1 MSNPRPGGPLPPDR
15 GGRPLPFRPGSCD
28 VGVADAGVGPPV
40 RHMRARCSAR
50 DCAESLRPWPP
61 RLLFARRLSDAQ
73 LAEMMGLLRGSDTV
87 ELKLTVPAAQQRD
100 AIRAL
105 GLDALDAQIRQV
117 IFFDTPDLAL
127 DRAGVVVR
135 ARRIQGRVGDSV
147 IKLRPLDPEQVGKDV
162 RQLSGFGVEVD
173 AIPGGFV
180 CSGRLKCEADS
191 DAIRQVVLGERALRK
206 LYTKEQRA
214 LYRAHAPDGIE
225 LDDLAVLGPIFV
237 LKLKW
242 QPRGFARKMVAEM
255 WLYPDGAR
263 IFELS
268 TKCLPGEAFQVAAE
282 ARVFLSEHGIDL
294 SGEQQTKTRT
304 ALEFFAAELAAG

>member
-1 MSNPRPGGPLPPDR
+1 MD
-15 GGRPLPFRPGSCD
+15 
-28 VGVADAGVGPPV
+28 
-40 RHMRARCSAR
+40 
-50 DCAESLRPWPP
+50 
-61 RLLFARRLSDAQ
+61 
-73 LAEMMGLLRGSDTV
+73 LLRGSDTV
-87 ELKLTVPAAQQRD
+87 ELKLTVPASEQRA
-100 AIRAL
+100 AISTL

-117 IFFDTPDLAL
+117 IFFDTPDLSL

-135 ARRIQGRVGDSV
+135 APRIQGRVGDSV
-147 IKLRPLDPEQVGKDV
+147 IKLRPLDPDQVSGEV

-191 DAIRQVVLGERALRK
+191 DAIRQVVLGERPLRK

-214 LYRAHAPDGIE
+214 LYRYHAPDGIE
-225 LDDLAVLGPIFV
+225 LDDLVALGPIFV

-242 QPRGFARKMVAEM
+242 KPHGFARKMVAEM

-268 TKCLPGEAFQVAAE
+268 TKCLPPEAFQVAAE
-282 ARVFLSEHGIDL
+282 ARVYLSRHG
-294 SGEQQTKTRT
+294 STSPASSRPRHAPRSSSSRPSSQP
-304 ALEFFAAELAAG
+304 A

>member
-1 MSNPRPGGPLPPDR
+1 MATKTP
-15 GGRPLPFRPGSCD
+15 
-28 VGVADAGVGPPV
+28 
-40 RHMRARCSAR
+40 
-50 DCAESLRPWPP
+50 LRPA
-61 RLLFARRLSDAQ
+61 LTDAQ
-73 LAEMMGLLRGSDTV
+73 LAELMSLLRGSDTV

-147 IKLRPLDPEQVGKDV
+147 IKLRPLDPDDVGKDV
-162 RQLSGFGVEVD
+162 RRLSGFGVEVD

-191 DAIRQVVLGERALRK
+191 DAIRQVVLGERPLRK

-214 LYRAHAPDGIE
+214 LFRAHAPDGIE

-282 ARVFLSEHGIDL
+282 GRVFLGEHGIDL

-304 ALEFFAAELAAG
+304 ALEFFAAELAAGSADGQGREAGEAAPRCARPPEGDRGAPRRGACRARVRAAGGAR

>member
-1 MSNPRPGGPLPPDR
+1 MATKTRARPGLTD
-15 GGRPLPFRPGSCD
+15 S
-28 VGVADAGVGPPV
+28 
-40 RHMRARCSAR
+40 
-50 DCAESLRPWPP
+50 
-61 RLLFARRLSDAQ
+61 Q
-73 LAEMMGLLRGSDTV
+73 LAEMMELLRGSDTV
-87 ELKLTVPAAQQRD
+87 ELKLTVPAAQQRA
-100 AIRAL
+100 AIRSL

-117 IFFDTPDLAL
+117 VFFDTPDLAL

-135 ARRIQGRVGDSV
+135 ARRIQGRAGDSV
-147 IKLRPLDPEQVGKDV
+147 IKLRPIEPDQLSGDV
-162 RQLSGFGVEVD
+162 RGLSGFGVEVD

-191 DAIRQVVLGERALRK
+191 DAIRRVVLGERPLRK

-214 LYRAHAPDGIE
+214 LFRAYAPDGIE

-242 QPRGFARKMVAEM
+242 KPRGFARKMVAEM

-268 TKCLPGEAFQVAAE
+268 TKCLPSEPFQVAAE
-282 ARVFLSEHGIDL
+282 ARSYLGEHEIDL

-304 ALEFFAAELAAG
+304 ALEFFSAELASG

>member
-1 MSNPRPGGPLPPDR
+1 M
-15 GGRPLPFRPGSCD
+15 
-28 VGVADAGVGPPV
+28 ATKTPV
-40 RHMRARCSAR
+40 RPS
-50 DCAESLRPWPP
+50 
-61 RLLFARRLSDAQ
+61 LSDAQ
-73 LAEMMGLLRGSDTV
+73 LAEIMSLLRGSDTV

-127 DRAGVVVR
+127 DKAGVVVR

-162 RQLSGFGVEVD
+162 RRLSGFGVEVD
-173 AIPGGFV
+173 AIPGAFV
-180 CSGRLKCEADS
+180 CSGRLKCDADS
-191 DAIRQVVLGERALRK
+191 DAIRRVLLGERSLRK
-206 LYTKEQRA
+206 LYSKEQRA

-242 QPRGFARKMVAEM
+242 QPRSFARKMVAEM

-268 TKCLPGEAFQVAAE
+268 TKCLPSEAFQVAAE
-282 ARVFLSEHGIDL
+282 ARLYLGEHGIDL

-304 ALEFFAAELAAG
+304 ALEFFAGELAAG

>member
-1 MSNPRPGGPLPPDR
+1 MMS
-15 GGRPLPFRPGSCD
+15 
-28 VGVADAGVGPPV
+28 
-40 RHMRARCSAR
+40 
-50 DCAESLRPWPP
+50 
-61 RLLFARRLSDAQ
+61 
-73 LAEMMGLLRGSDTV
+73 LLRGSDTV
-87 ELKLTVPAAQQRD
+87 ELKLTVSPSQQRD

-105 GLDALDAQIRQV
+105 GLDSLDAQIRQV
-117 IFFDTPDLAL
+117 VFFDTPDLAL

-147 IKLRPLDPEQVGKDV
+147 IKLRPLDPGQVSQDV
-162 RQLSGFGVEVD
+162 RHLSGFGVEVD

-191 DAIRQVVLGERALRK
+191 DAIRQAMLGERHLRK
-206 LYTKEQRA
+206 LYTKEQRS
-214 LYRAHAPDGIE
+214 LFRAHAPDGIE

-242 QPRGFARKMVAEM
+242 QPRRFARKMVAEM

-268 TKCLPGEAFQVAAE
+268 TKCLPEEAFQVAAE
-282 ARVFLSEHGIDL
+282 ARVYLSEHGVDL

-304 ALEFFAAELAAG
+304 ALEFFAGELVAG

>member
-1 MSNPRPGGPLPPDR
+1 M
-15 GGRPLPFRPGSCD
+15 
-28 VGVADAGVGPPV
+28 ATKTPV
-40 RHMRARCSAR
+40 RPA
-50 DCAESLRPWPP
+50 LT
-61 RLLFARRLSDAQ
+61 DAQ
-73 LAEMMGLLRGSDTV
+73 LAEIMSLLRGSDTV
-87 ELKLTVPAAQQRD
+87 ELKLTVPAAQQRA

-147 IKLRPLDPEQVGKDV
+147 IKLRPLDPDQVSEDV
-162 RQLSGFGVEVD
+162 RRLSGFGVEVD

-268 TKCLPGEAFQVAAE
+268 TKCLPVGGVPGRGRGAGLPQRARDRPLRRAADQDTHR
-282 ARVFLSEHGIDL
+282 ARVLRGRARS
-294 SGEQQTKTRT
+294 R
-304 ALEFFAAELAAG
+304 ARAARRRARR